1 MATKEQKTQDFTHV
15 RVSTEKR
22 ERAKEIA
29 RKQAALESRDVHY
42 TYLIDEV
49 LEEGFA
55 KRENELGINLNS

>member
-49 LEEGFA
+49 LEEGFL
-55 KRENELGINLNS
+55 KREQELGII